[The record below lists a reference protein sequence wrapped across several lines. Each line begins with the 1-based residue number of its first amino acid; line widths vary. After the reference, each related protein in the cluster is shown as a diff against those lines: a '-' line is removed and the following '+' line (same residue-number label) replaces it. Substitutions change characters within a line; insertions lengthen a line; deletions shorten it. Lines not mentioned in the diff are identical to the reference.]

1 MIMIDHGKDH
11 TIHSFKVYNEM
22 TFSVHRVVHPSPQSN
37 FEHFIQMHF
46 VIGFFHLA
54 SCLRFVY
61 LVIFI
66 STSFVFVVE

>member
-37 FEHFIQMHF
+37 LEHFHHSIMKPSSHEQSLPLLLSSLH
-46 VIGFFHLA
+46 GNL
-54 SCLRFVY
+54 
-61 LVIFI
+61 
-66 STSFVFVVE
+66 